1 MTMRSTVFKAAAA
14 TALNADR
21 LDYERPGLALEPG
34 PEEEPDGEAAPLHRQ
49 PPRKPKEPPPLGG
62 HKGRG
67 GGSGGGGSSVPA
79 AAGAPGQQE
88 ESWGGLVPLPCPPAS
103 TKQAGVGDASSRPKY
118 QAVLPG
124 HTASQVAAKD
134 KGCPAAAS
142 APPPAT
148 GEPAPAAASESK
160 WKSGVRRSPM
170 GAGGGSSNQAA
181 CLKQILLLQL
191 DLIEQQ
197 QQQLQA
203 KEKEIEELK
212 AERDTLLARIERMER
227 RMQLVKKDNEREKH
241 RIFQGYETDEKAES
255 EASEKL
261 QIECQ
266 QDLLE
271 ASQPLPP
278 KHFSYGRNGKGHK
291 RKSAFGSAERK
302 TPVKKLV
309 SEFSKVKSK
318 TLKHSPLKEE
328 PSSSLSETVCKREL
342 RSQETPEKARSLVDT
357 PLKPST
363 PLKSPSDKRFPS
375 ETEDLPYL
383 STTEM
388 YLCRWHQPP
397 PSPLPLREPSPKKEE
412 TVAIPSWRDHVVE
425 PLRDSSPSDLLENLD
440 DSVFAKRHAKLELD
454 EKRRKR
460 WDIQRI
466 REQRILQRLQLRMY
480 KKKGIQESE
489 PEVTSFFP
497 EPDDVESL
505 LITPYLPVVAFG
517 RPLPK
522 LTPQNFELPWLD
534 ERSRCRLE
542 MQKKQTPHRTC
553 RK

>member
-1 MTMRSTVFKAAAA
+1 MR
-14 TALNADR
+14 
-21 LDYERPGLALEPG
+21 
-34 PEEEPDGEAAPLHRQ
+34 PES
-49 PPRKPKEPPPLGG
+49 PLGA
-62 HKGRG
+62 GRG
-67 GGSGGGGSSVPA
+67 S
-79 AAGAPGQQE
+79 
-88 ESWGGLVPLPCPPAS
+88 L
-103 TKQAGVGDASSRPKY
+103 
-118 QAVLPG
+118 
-124 HTASQVAAKD
+124 
-134 KGCPAAAS
+134 
-142 APPPAT
+142 
-148 GEPAPAAASESK
+148 
-160 WKSGVRRSPM
+160 
-170 GAGGGSSNQAA
+170 NQAA
-181 CLKQILLLQL
+181 CLMQILLLQL

-212 AERDTLLARIERMER
+212 AERDTLLARIECMER
-227 RMQLVKKDNEREKH
+227 RMPLVKKDNEREKH
-241 RIFQGYETDEKAES
+241 RIFQGYETEEKAES

-266 QDLLE
+266 QDLLDT
-271 ASQPLPP
+271 SQPLPP
-278 KHFSYGRNGKGHK
+278 KHFSYGRNGRGHK

-302 TPVKKLV
+302 TP
-309 SEFSKVKSK
+309 SK
-318 TLKHSPLKEE
+318 TLKHSPVKEE

-363 PLKSPSDKRFPS
+363 PLKSLSAHPRDKSFPS

-383 STTEM
+383 STTET

-397 PSPLPLREPSPKKEE
+397 PSPLPLREPSPKKKK
-412 TVAIPSWRDHVVE
+412 TVAIPSWRDHAVE
-425 PLRDSSPSDLLENLD
+425 PLRDSNPSDLLENLD

-466 REQRILQRLQLRMY
+466 REQRILQQLQLRMY

-522 LTPQNFELPWLD
+522 LTLQNFELPW
-534 ERSRCRLE
+534 
-542 MQKKQTPHRTC
+542 C
-553 RK
+553 RKELHR